1 MSATEW
7 LKALGPAPLM
17 WPQRVRVHFKL
28 WIVTLCRPARS
39 APPRT
44 GMLAMSVGVGAA
56 LAVIA
61 ATMVLVDGWAIAHVH
76 RLPAWLIAA
85 FLRISDFG
93 RSGWLLWPIGLVLL
107 ALAALVRPALGRMT
121 NLVAAAIVVRL
132 GFIFLAIGIPGLVV
146 AIVKRLIGR
155 VRPSDLGPF
164 HYVLFA
170 WRPDYASFPSGHST
184 AAFAAAVAVGAVW
197 ERARLVMWIYA
208 VLIAAS
214 RIGVAAH
221 YPSDVL
227 AGAFVG
233 ITSALVIRRWFA
245 VRQLGFSVDARAGV
259 RPLPGPSRRRVGRL
273 IATLLTIDNR
283 ARP

>member
-1 MSATEW
+1 
-7 LKALGPAPLM
+7 
-17 WPQRVRVHFKL
+17 VHFKL
-28 WIVTLCRPARS
+28 WIATLCGPAR
-39 APPRT
+39 ATPPRT
-44 GMLAMSVGVGAA
+44 GMLAIGMGVGAA
-56 LAVIA
+56 VAVVA
-61 ATMVLVDGWAIAHVH
+61 AMVLIDGWAIALVH
-76 RLPAWLIAA
+76 RLPSWLIAV
-85 FLRISDFG
+85 FLPISDFG

-107 ALAALVRPALGRMT
+107 ALAALMRPAIGRVT
-121 NLVAAAIVVRL
+121 NLVAATIVVRL

-164 HYVLFA
+164 HYVPFA

-197 ERARLVMWIYA
+197 ERARPAMWLYA

-214 RIGVAAH
+214 RVCVAAH

-233 ITSALVIRRWFA
+233 ISSALVIRRWFA
-245 VRQLGFSVDARAGV
+245 LRKLGFSVDACAGV
-259 RPLPGPSRRRVGRL
+259 RPLPGPSRRRVGLL
-273 IATLLTIDNR
+273 IAKLLTVDNR

>member
-1 MSATEW
+1 VSATGW
-7 LKALGPAPLM
+7 LKAVAPAPLM
-17 WPQRVRVHFKL
+17 WPQRVLAHFRL
-28 WIVTLCRPARS
+28 WIATLCRPARV

-44 GMLAMSVGVGAA
+44 GMLVLCVSGGAA
-56 LAVIA
+56 VAVIA
-61 ATMVLVDGWAIAHVH
+61 ATMVLVDGWAIAQLH

-93 RSGWLLWPIGLVLL
+93 RSGWFLWPIGLALL
-107 ALAALVRPALGRMT
+107 ALAALVQPAIGRMT
-121 NLVAAAIVVRL
+121 NLVAATIVVRL
-132 GFIFLAIGIPGLVV
+132 GFIFLGIGVPGLLV

-184 AAFAAAVAVGAVW
+184 AAFAAAVTVGAVW
-197 ERARLVMWIYA
+197 ERARPALWIYA
-208 VLIAAS
+208 VLIAVS

-233 ITSALVIRRWFA
+233 ISSALVIRRWFA
-245 VRQLGFSVDARAGV
+245 LRRLGFSVDARAGV
-259 RPLPGPSRRRVGRL
+259 RPLPGPSRRRVARL
-273 IATLLTIDNR
+273 IATLLTVDNR

>member
-1 MSATEW
+1 MSPM
-7 LKALGPAPLM
+7 G
-17 WPQRVRVHFKL
+17 PQRVLTHFKL
-28 WIVTLCRPARS
+28 WIATLCRPVRA

-44 GMLAMSVGVGAA
+44 GMVAASVGVGAA

-61 ATMVLVDGWAIAHVH
+61 ATMLLVDDWAIAQVH

-85 FLRISDFG
+85 FRQISDFG
-93 RSGWLLWPIGLVLL
+93 RSGWFLWPIGLVLL
-107 ALAALVRPALGRMT
+107 ALAALMRPAIGRIT
-121 NLVAAAIVVRL
+121 NLVAATIVVRL
-132 GFIFLAIGIPGLVV
+132 GFVFLAIGIPGLVV

-164 HYVLFA
+164 HYVPFA

-184 AAFAAAVAVGAVW
+184 AAFAAALAVGAVW
-197 ERARLVMWIYA
+197 QRARPAMWIYA

-214 RIGVAAH
+214 RVCIAAH

-233 ITSALVIRRWFA
+233 VSSALLIRRWFA
-245 VRQLGFSVDARAGV
+245 LRRLGFSVDPFAGV
-259 RPLPGPSRRRVGRL
+259 HPLPGPSGRRVARL
-273 IATLLTIDNR
+273 TGKLLTADNR
-283 ARP
+283 PRP